1 MNLDYRPMRVFFRL
15 TFCLA
20 ITACQPLSDDTKTAN
35 ESINSSMLYNDNEDR
50 FTLIAHRGASG
61 HAPENTLI
69 AVRRAIE
76 MRAEMVE
83 VDILLSKDGIP
94 VLLHDPSLD
103 RTTNGK
109 GVVSDLTVDELKLLD
124 AGSWFDI
131 QFAGEQ
137 IPTVDELLTLCM
149 GKMALN
155 LEIKTQAVTDILEG
169 GVVEK
174 VVELVRKHGME
185 RKVILSS
192 FDPRAIIQLKAI
204 APDIA
209 GAILYDSSLYN
220 NAHPVDIV
228 AKLGADAFN
237 CNWRQV
243 RASLVDSLHQ
253 AGVQVNVYTVNAD
266 TLMHKMLDMGVDGI
280 FTDYPDVL
288 LQVLRDRNPTE

>member
-1 MNLDYRPMRVFFRL
+1 MRATHFLMV
-15 TFCLA
+15 CLA
-20 ITACQPLSDDTKTAN
+20 IVACQSPDSDT
-35 ESINSSMLYNDNEDR
+35 SNSNDSGNTSMLYNDNEDG

-61 HAPENTLI
+61 HAPENTLV
-69 AVRRAIE
+69 AVRRAMD

-103 RTTNGK
+103 RTTDGT
-109 GVVSDLTVDELKLLD
+109 GVVSNFTLEELKALD
-124 AGSWFDI
+124 AGTWFGE

-137 IPTVDELLTLCM
+137 IPTVDELLAMCK

-155 LEIKTQAVTDILEG
+155 LEIKTQAVSDMQEG

-185 RKVILSS
+185 RNVIFSS
-192 FDPRAIIQLKAI
+192 FDPRAIVQLKAI

-209 GAILYDSSLYN
+209 GAILYDNRHYEG
-220 NAHPVDIV
+220 AHPVDIV
-228 AKLGADAFN
+228 SSLGADAFN
-237 CNWRQV
+237 CHWRQV
-243 RASLVDSLHQ
+243 SSGLVDSLHR
-253 AGVQVNVYTVNAD
+253 VNVPINVYTVNSD
-266 TLMHKMLDMGVDGI
+266 TLMHRMLDLGVDGI

-288 LQVLRDRNPTE
+288 LQVLRDRNPIE

>member
-1 MNLDYRPMRVFFRL
+1 MALAACQSPNADTSNLDEPGN
-15 TFCLA
+15 T
-20 ITACQPLSDDTKTAN
+20 
-35 ESINSSMLYNDNEDR
+35 SMLYNDDQDG

-61 HAPENTLI
+61 HAPENTLV
-69 AVRRAIE
+69 AVRRAME

-103 RTTNGK
+103 RTTNGT
-109 GVVSDLTVDELKLLD
+109 GVVSDFTLDELKLLD
-124 AGSWFDI
+124 AGSWFGE

-137 IPTVDELLTLCM
+137 IPTVDELLALCK

-155 LEIKTQAVTDILEG
+155 LEIKTQAVTDSLEG

-174 VVELVRKHGME
+174 VVELVRKHGMD
-185 RKVILSS
+185 RNVIFSS
-192 FDPRAIIQLKAI
+192 FDPRAIKQLKAI

-209 GAILYDSSLYN
+209 GAILYDNRLYDD
-220 NAHPVDIV
+220 AHPVEIV
-228 AKLGADAFN
+228 ANLGADAFN
-237 CNWRQV
+237 CHWRQV
-243 RASLVDSLHQ
+243 RTGLVDSLHQ
-253 AGVQVNVYTVNAD
+253 AGLPINVYTVNAD

-288 LQVLRDRNPTE
+288 LQVLRDRNPAE

>member
-1 MNLDYRPMRVFFRL
+1 
-15 TFCLA
+15 
-20 ITACQPLSDDTKTAN
+20 
-35 ESINSSMLYNDNEDR
+35 MLYNDNEDG

-61 HAPENTLI
+61 YAPENTLI
-69 AVRRAIE
+69 AVRRAME

-103 RTTNGK
+103 RTTNGT
-109 GVVSDLTVDELKLLD
+109 GVVSDLTLDELKLLD
-124 AGSWFDI
+124 AGSWFDV

-137 IPTVDELLTLCM
+137 IPTVDELLALCK

-155 LEIKTQAVTDILEG
+155 LEIKTQAVTDTLEG
-169 GVVEK
+169 GVVGK

-185 RKVILSS
+185 RNVIFSS
-192 FDPRAIIQLKAI
+192 FDPRAIVQLKAI

-209 GAILYDSSLYN
+209 GAILYDNRLYN

-228 AKLGADAFN
+228 AELGADAFN

-288 LQVLRDRNPTE
+288 LQVLRDRNPAE